1 MPELAPITRMF
12 LLLIGLITGQG
23 LASES
28 GQVRLNGAIVQ
39 GGLVFGQAPPGATVR
54 LDDQSLMLSPEGHFV
69 FGFTRD
75 ETTSRTLTVQLSNGE
90 RWQRELTPQ
99 VRQFNIERV
108 DGLEPAH
115 VTPPPETYE
124 RIRRDAALTRQA
136 RERRDAR
143 ADWTDGWIWPARGRI
158 SGVYG
163 SQRIL
168 NGQPGNPHWGLDI
181 AAPTGTPVVAPAAG
195 MITLAEPDLYF
206 SGGTLFIDH
215 GHGLVSAF
223 LHLSEILVEVGQ
235 RVEQGQEVARIGA
248 TGRATGPHLDWR
260 INVGSV
266 RVDPRLLLDD
276 SQLDDSDPNP

>member
-1 MPELAPITRMF
+1 MPEIDRKSTM
-12 LLLIGLITGQG
+12 LLLAILLIAGPA
-23 LASES
+23 LASEPAA
-28 GQVRLNGAIVQ
+28 VRLDGAIVQ
-39 GGLVFGQAPPGATVR
+39 GGLVFGQAPAGSEVE
-54 LDDQSLMLSPEGHFV
+54 LDDQSLMLSEEGHFV

-75 ETTSRTLTVQLSNGE
+75 ETASRTLTVQLPDGE
-90 RWQRELTPQ
+90 RWQRELTPEP
-99 VRQFNIERV
+99 REFNIERV
-108 DGLEPAH
+108 DGLESEH

-124 RIRRDAALTRQA
+124 RIRQDAALTRQA
-136 RERRDAR
+136 RERRDSR
-143 ADWTDGWIWPARGRI
+143 ADWTNGWIWPARGRI

-168 NGQPGNPHWGLDI
+168 NGQPRNPHWGLDI

-195 MITLAEPDLYF
+195 LITLAEPDMYF

-235 RVEQGQEVARIGA
+235 RVDQGQEVARIGA

-260 INVGSV
+260 INVGNV
-266 RVDPRLLLDD
+266 RVDPRLLLDEAD
-276 SQLDDSDPNP
+276 QTP